1 MPYLALAARY
11 RDQPSSEIFAHFG
24 FAGEHGE
31 TWEAPYQRLASLAKE
46 EDWNFHRSEFKRPGQ
61 HFPILVGYLN
71 YTFLCVQDQDKIVY
85 SENNDRACF
94 NTGLQTPNEKD
105 IFATFFRNKNA
116 QERDQPDWN
125 LYGFFDSYSKSLTDF
140 RPLPSIATYIENAS
154 DLVLDTNCEIEVN
167 YDHLFDDI
175 RERLPDVLK
184 DRQTLAIAAIQG
196 SLEFLK
202 EKVIRNYKLAIPHWY
217 RDHTQLLL
225 PLNLTSEHEA
235 DLALVAEKDQSS
247 NLYRIKTALRMD
259 MAYMD
264 ARLITRPDR
273 DWLNP

>member
-1 MPYLALAARY
+1 MEWTSNGP
-11 RDQPSSEIFAHFG
+11 
-24 FAGEHGE
+24 
-31 TWEAPYQRLASLAKE
+31 
-46 EDWNFHRSEFKRPGQ
+46 RSNLESGLVPG
-61 HFPILVGYLN
+61 GR
-71 YTFLCVQDQDKIVY
+71 
-85 SENNDRACF
+85 S
-94 NTGLQTPNEKD
+94 
-105 IFATFFRNKNA
+105 
-116 QERDQPDWN
+116 ERDQPDWN
-125 LYGFFDSYSKSLTDF
+125 LYGFFDSYSRRLTDF
-140 RPLPSIATYIENAS
+140 RPLPTIATYIEKAS
-154 DLVLDTNCEIEVN
+154 DLVLDTSCEIEVN

-184 DRQTLAIAAIQG
+184 DNQMLAIAAIQG

-217 RDHTQLLL
+217 RGHTQLLL

-247 NLYRIKTALRMD
+247 DLYRIKTALRMD

-264 ARLITRPDR
+264 ARLITRPAR